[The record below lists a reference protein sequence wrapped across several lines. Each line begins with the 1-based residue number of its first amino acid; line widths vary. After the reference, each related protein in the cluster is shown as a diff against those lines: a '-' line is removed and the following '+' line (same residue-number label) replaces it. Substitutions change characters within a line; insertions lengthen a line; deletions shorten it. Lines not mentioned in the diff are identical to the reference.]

1 MRIGTVFSQADSG
14 TDPDAIRAWATV
26 AEEAGFA
33 HLIAYDHVL
42 GADPALYPDG
52 VGNFPAPPYTHE
64 HVFHEIFVL
73 FSHLAAVTTSLEL
86 VTSVLVLP
94 QRQTALVAK
103 QAATLDLLSGGR
115 LRLAVGVGWNWAEY
129 QGLGA
134 DFATREDRLEEQ
146 IAVMRRLWTEPLVS
160 FEGRFHQL
168 DRVGLNPR
176 PARPLPIWI
185 GSGASPRVLRRVVR
199 CADGWMPLL
208 IPGLDPV
215 PLPDAVARLRSSPRR
230 KAGIP
235 PACRSTGA
243 SISATAGSARSS
255 RRSRWASRTCP
266 SGSTGCASPAGPTPS
281 TSNASSRPRRRSI
294 GSSERDR
301 CRGRVR
307 GGLCEEDEVD
317 NADAGRVRRAR
328 DADER
333 ARRRNRYTEAWRA
346 FGARIAAPAGDPR
359 RCRPTGTSTPPR

>member
-14 TDPDAIRAWATV
+14 TDPDAIRTWATV
-26 AEEAGFA
+26 AEGAGFS
-33 HLIAYDHVL
+33 HLMAYDHVL
-42 GADPALYPDG
+42 GSDPALYPDG

-134 DFATREDRLEEQ
+134 DFASREDRLEEQ
-146 IAVMRRLWTEPLVS
+146 LAVMRRLWTEPLVS
-160 FEGRFHQL
+160 FDGRFHHL

-176 PARPLPIWI
+176 PARALPIWI

-215 PLPDAVARLRSSPRR
+215 PLPDAVARLRQLAEEEGRD
-230 KAGIP
+230 
-235 PACRSTGA
+235 PASLP
-243 SISATAGSARSS
+243 IH
-255 RRSRWASRTCP
+255 
-266 SGSTGCASPAGPTPS
+266 
-281 TSNASSRPRRRSI
+281 
-294 GSSERDR
+294 
-301 CRGRVR
+301 GRVYLGDGWER
-307 GGLCEEDEVD
+307 EVEQALALGFSD
-317 NADAGRVRRAR
+317 LSVGFNRLREPGRPHA
-328 DADER
+328 AHLER
-333 ARRRNRYTEAWRA
+333 IVEAKATLDRLV
-346 FGARIAAPAGDPR
+346 GA
-359 RCRPTGTSTPPR
+359 

>member
-14 TDPDAIRAWATV
+14 TDPDAIRTWATV
-26 AEEAGFA
+26 AEGAGFS
-33 HLIAYDHVL
+33 HLMAYDHVL
-42 GADPALYPDG
+42 GSDPALYPDG

-134 DFATREDRLEEQ
+134 DFASREDRLEEQ
-146 IAVMRRLWTEPLVS
+146 LAVMRRLWTEPLVS
-160 FEGRFHQL
+160 FDGRFHHL

-215 PLPDAVARLRSSPRR
+215 PLPDAVARLRQLAEAEGRD
-230 KAGIP
+230 
-235 PACRSTGA
+235 PASLP
-243 SISATAGSARSS
+243 IH
-255 RRSRWASRTCP
+255 
-266 SGSTGCASPAGPTPS
+266 
-281 TSNASSRPRRRSI
+281 
-294 GSSERDR
+294 
-301 CRGRVR
+301 GRVYLGDGWER
-307 GGLCEEDEVD
+307 EV
-317 NADAGRVRRAR
+317 
-328 DADER
+328 ER
-333 ARRRNRYTEAWRA
+333 ALSLGFSDLSVGFNRLREPGRPHAEHLDRIVDAKATVDRLV
-346 FGARIAAPAGDPR
+346 GA
-359 RCRPTGTSTPPR
+359 

>member
-1 MRIGTVFSQADSG
+1 
-14 TDPDAIRAWATV
+14 
-26 AEEAGFA
+26 
-33 HLIAYDHVL
+33 
-42 GADPALYPDG
+42 

-146 IAVMRRLWTEPLVS
+146 LAVMRRLWTEPLVS
-160 FEGRFHQL
+160 FDGRFHHL

-185 GSGASPRVLRRVVR
+185 GSGASPRVLRRVAR

-215 PLPDAVARLRSSPRR
+215 PLPDAVARLRHFAEEEGRD
-230 KAGIP
+230 
-235 PACRSTGA
+235 PASLP
-243 SISATAGSARSS
+243 IH
-255 RRSRWASRTCP
+255 
-266 SGSTGCASPAGPTPS
+266 
-281 TSNASSRPRRRSI
+281 
-294 GSSERDR
+294 
-301 CRGRVR
+301 GRVYLGDGWER
-307 GGLCEEDEVD
+307 EVD
-317 NADAGRVRRAR
+317 QALALGFSDLSVGFNRLRDPGRPHAEHL
-328 DADER
+328 ER
-333 ARRRNRYTEAWRA
+333 IVEAKATLDRLV
-346 FGARIAAPAGDPR
+346 GA
-359 RCRPTGTSTPPR
+359 

>member
-1 MRIGTVFSQADSG
+1 MRIGVVFSQADSG
-14 TDPDAIRAWATV
+14 TDPDTIRTWATV
-26 AEEAGFA
+26 AEGAGFS
-33 HLIAYDHVL
+33 HLMAYDHVL
-42 GADPALYPDG
+42 GSDPALYPDG

-129 QGLGA
+129 DGLGVE
-134 DFATREDRLEEQ
+134 FSGREDRLEEQ
-146 IAVMRRLWTEPLVS
+146 VALMRRLWTEPLVT
-160 FEGRFHQL
+160 FEGRFHHL

-176 PARPLPIWI
+176 PTRLLPIWI

-215 PLPDAVARLRSSPRR
+215 PLPDAVARLRQLAEAEGRD
-230 KAGIP
+230 
-235 PACRSTGA
+235 PASLP
-243 SISATAGSARSS
+243 IH
-255 RRSRWASRTCP
+255 
-266 SGSTGCASPAGPTPS
+266 
-281 TSNASSRPRRRSI
+281 
-294 GSSERDR
+294 
-301 CRGRVR
+301 GRVYLGDGWER
-307 GGLCEEDEVD
+307 GVEQALALGFSDLSVGFNRLREPGRPHAEHLDRIVEAKATVD
-317 NADAGRVRRAR
+317 RLV
-328 DADER
+328 
-333 ARRRNRYTEAWRA
+333 
-346 FGARIAAPAGDPR
+346 GA
-359 RCRPTGTSTPPR
+359 

>member
-14 TDPDAIRAWATV
+14 TDPAAIRAWATV

-115 LRLAVGVGWNWAEY
+115 LRLAVGVGWNGAEY

-146 IAVMRRLWTEPLVS
+146 LAIMRRLWTEPLVS
-160 FEGRFHQL
+160 FDGRFHHL

-176 PARPLPIWI
+176 PTRLLPIWI

-215 PLPDAVARLRSSPRR
+215 PLPDAVARLRHFAEEEGRD
-230 KAGIP
+230 
-235 PACRSTGA
+235 PASLP
-243 SISATAGSARSS
+243 IH
-255 RRSRWASRTCP
+255 
-266 SGSTGCASPAGPTPS
+266 
-281 TSNASSRPRRRSI
+281 
-294 GSSERDR
+294 
-301 CRGRVR
+301 GRVYLSDGWAR
-307 GGLCEEDEVD
+307 EVEQALALGFSD
-317 NADAGRVRRAR
+317 LSVGFNRLREPGRPHAEHL
-328 DADER
+328 ER
-333 ARRRNRYTEAWRA
+333 IVEAKATLDRLV
-346 FGARIAAPAGDPR
+346 GA
-359 RCRPTGTSTPPR
+359 

>member
-14 TDPDAIRAWATV
+14 TDADVIRAWATV
-26 AEEAGFA
+26 AEEAGFS
-33 HLIAYDHVL
+33 HLMAYDHVL

-134 DFATREDRLEEQ
+134 DFASREDRLEEQ
-146 IAVMRRLWTEPLVS
+146 LAVMRRLWTEPLVS
-160 FEGRFHQL
+160 FDGRFHHL

-215 PLPDAVARLRSSPRR
+215 PLPDAVARLRQLAEEEGRD
-230 KAGIP
+230 
-235 PACRSTGA
+235 
-243 SISATAGSARSS
+243 
-255 RRSRWASRTCP
+255 
-266 SGSTGCASPAGPTPS
+266 PTSLP
-281 TSNASSRPRRRSI
+281 I
-294 GSSERDR
+294 H
-301 CRGRVR
+301 GRVYLGDGWER
-307 GGLCEEDEVD
+307 EVEQALALGFSD
-317 NADAGRVRRAR
+317 LSVGFNRLREPGRPHA
-328 DADER
+328 AHLER
-333 ARRRNRYTEAWRA
+333 IVEAKATLDRLV
-346 FGARIAAPAGDPR
+346 GA
-359 RCRPTGTSTPPR
+359 

>member
-14 TDPDAIRAWATV
+14 TDPDAIRAWATL

-134 DFATREDRLEEQ
+134 DFASREDRLEEQ
-146 IAVMRRLWTEPLVS
+146 LAVMRRLWTEPLVS
-160 FEGRFHQL
+160 FDGRFHHL

-215 PLPDAVARLRSSPRR
+215 PLPDAVARLRQLAEEEGRD
-230 KAGIP
+230 
-235 PACRSTGA
+235 
-243 SISATAGSARSS
+243 
-255 RRSRWASRTCP
+255 
-266 SGSTGCASPAGPTPS
+266 PTSLP
-281 TSNASSRPRRRSI
+281 I
-294 GSSERDR
+294 H
-301 CRGRVR
+301 GRVYLGDGWER
-307 GGLCEEDEVD
+307 EVEQALALGFSD
-317 NADAGRVRRAR
+317 LSVGFNRLREPGRPHA
-328 DADER
+328 AHLER
-333 ARRRNRYTEAWRA
+333 IVEAKATLDRLV
-346 FGARIAAPAGDPR
+346 GA
-359 RCRPTGTSTPPR
+359 